1 MYVNVSYVFSNL
13 REIGELGVLNL
24 REIGELGVL
33 NLREIGDLGV
43 LNLRENEKSIIFAQE
58 TACVI
63 MENRVFKR
71 KIYERIRQW
80 KQESNGESAL
90 MIQGARRIGKS
101 TIVEEFAR
109 NEYSSYLIIDFN
121 KASSVVKSLF
131 DDLMDLDFIFLQL
144 QTIYN
149 VVLEERKSVIIFDEV
164 QKCPNARQAIKYLVQ
179 DGRYDYI
186 ETGSLISIKQNTKGI
201 TIPSEEEQIEMYPM
215 DFEEFRWALG
225 DAASI
230 PMIRTFYE
238 KRMALG
244 AAHRTKQRDL
254 RLYML
259 VGGMPQ
265 AVNEYVKTNNLAKV
279 DAVKR
284 RIIKLYSDDFLKI
297 DPTGK
302 LSKLFMSI
310 PSQLSKK
317 STRFYTNA
325 VVGELEVNTEAE
337 MLINLE
343 DSKAVLV
350 SYHSDDPNV
359 GLSLTQDI
367 SKYKLFV
374 ADTGLFVTMAFWDKD
389 FTENVIYQKLLAD
402 KLEANLGYIYENLV
416 AQMLTAAGNK
426 LFYYTFEKDE
436 KHSYEIDFLLS
447 RGNKICPIEVKSSG
461 YKTHASLDA
470 FRLKYSARI
479 KNSYLLYIKDLQK
492 GDNELMYLPFY
503 MTGMI

>member
-1 MYVNVSYVFSNL
+1 M
-13 REIGELGVLNL
+13 G
-24 REIGELGVL
+24 
-33 NLREIGDLGV
+33 
-43 LNLRENEKSIIFAQE
+43 K
-58 TACVI
+58 
-63 MENRVFKR
+63 RVFKR
-71 KIYERIRQW
+71 KIYDRILKW
-80 KQESNGESAL
+80 KQESNGSTAL

-101 TIVEEFAR
+101 TIAEEFAK
-109 NEYSSYLIIDFN
+109 NEYSSYIVIDFN
-121 KASSVVKSLF
+121 MASTTVKSLF
-131 DDLMDLDFIFLQL
+131 NDLMDLNFIFLQL

-149 VVLEERKSVIIFDEV
+149 VVLEKRKSVIIFDEV

-201 TIPSEEEQIEMYPM
+201 TIPSEEEHIDMYPM

-225 DAASI
+225 DTASI
-230 PMIRTFYE
+230 PFIKTFYE
-238 KRMALG
+238 KRISLG
-244 AAHRTKQRDL
+244 AAHRIKQRDL

-265 AVNEYVKTNNLAKV
+265 AVNEYINTNNLAKV

-297 DPTGK
+297 DATGK
-302 LSKLFMSI
+302 LSKLFMAI

-317 STRFYTNA
+317 STRFYTNS
-325 VVGELEVNTEAE
+325 VVGELGKTTEAE

-359 GLSLTQDI
+359 GMSLTQDI

-374 ADTGLFVTMAFWDKD
+374 SDTGLFVTMVFWDKD
-389 FTENVIYQKLLAD
+389 FAENLIYQKLLAD
-402 KLEANLGYIYENLV
+402 KLEANLGYIYENLT

-436 KHSYEIDFLLS
+436 KHSYEVDFLLS
-447 RGNKICPIEVKSSG
+447 RANKICPIEVKSSG

-470 FRLKYSARI
+470 FRSKYSARI
-479 KNSYLLYIKDLQK
+479 KNSYLLYTKDLMI
-492 GDNELMYLPFY
+492 GDNEMIYLPFY
-503 MTGMI
+503 MTGFI

>member
-1 MYVNVSYVFSNL
+1 MKKCL
-13 REIGELGVLNL
+13 
-24 REIGELGVL
+24 
-33 NLREIGDLGV
+33 
-43 LNLRENEKSIIFAQE
+43 IFATE
-58 TACVI
+58 NVLFI
-63 MENRVFKR
+63 MEKRVFKR
-71 KIYERIRQW
+71 KIYDRILQW
-80 KQESNGESAL
+80 KQRSNGKSAL

-101 TIVEEFAR
+101 TIAEEFAKR
-109 NEYSSYLIIDFN
+109 EYTSFLVIDFN
-121 KASSVVKSLF
+121 KASSTVKSLF

-149 VVLEERKSVIIFDEV
+149 VVLVERKSVIIFDEV

-201 TIPSEEEQIEMYPM
+201 TIPSEEEQVDMYPM

-225 DAASI
+225 DTSSMPLI
-230 PMIRTFYE
+230 KTFYE
-238 KRMALG
+238 KRLPLG
-244 AAHRTKQRDL
+244 AAHRTKQREL

-265 AVNEYVKTNNLAKV
+265 AVNEYLDTNNLAKV

-284 RIIKLYSDDFLKI
+284 RIIKLYADDFLKI
-297 DPTGK
+297 DSTGR
-302 LSKLFMSI
+302 LSRLFMSI
-310 PSQLSKK
+310 PAQLSKK
-317 STRFYTNA
+317 STRFYTNS
-325 VVGELEVNTEAE
+325 VVGGLKEGAEAE
-337 MLINLE
+337 LLINLE

-359 GLSLTQDI
+359 GMSLTQDI
-367 SKYKLFV
+367 AKYKLFV
-374 ADTGLFVTMAFWDKD
+374 ADTGLFVTMVFWDRD
-389 FTENVIYQKLLAD
+389 FAENVIYQKLLAD

-470 FRLKYSARI
+470 FRAKYSARI
-479 KNSYLLYIKDLQK
+479 KNSYLLYTKDFQI
-492 GDNELMYLPFY
+492 DDSELLCLPFY
-503 MTGMI
+503 MTSMI

>member
-1 MYVNVSYVFSNL
+1 
-13 REIGELGVLNL
+13 
-24 REIGELGVL
+24 
-33 NLREIGDLGV
+33 
-43 LNLRENEKSIIFAQE
+43 
-58 TACVI
+58 
-63 MENRVFKR
+63 
-71 KIYERIRQW
+71 
-80 KQESNGESAL
+80 

-101 TIVEEFAR
+101 TIAEEFAK
-109 NEYSSYLIIDFN
+109 NEYVSYLVIDFN
-121 KASSVVKSLF
+121 KASATVRSLF

-149 VVLEERKSVIIFDEV
+149 VVLEKRKSVIIFDEV
-164 QKCPNARQAIKYLVQ
+164 QKCPNARQAIKYLVH

-186 ETGSLISIKQNTKGI
+186 ETGSLISIRQNTRGI
-201 TIPSEEEQIEMYPM
+201 TIPSEEEQIDMFPM

-225 DAASI
+225 DTVSI
-230 PMIRTFYE
+230 PLIKTFFE
-238 KRMALG
+238 KRMPLG
-244 AAHRTKQRDL
+244 AAHRIKQRDL

-265 AVNEYVKTNNLAKV
+265 AVNEYLDTNNLAKV

-297 DPTGK
+297 DATGK
-302 LSKLFMSI
+302 LSKLFMAI
-310 PSQLSKK
+310 PAQLSKK
-317 STRFYTNA
+317 STRFYTYP
-325 VVGELEVNTEAE
+325 VVGEVGKSTEAE

-359 GLSLTQDI
+359 GMSLTQDL

-389 FTENVIYQKLLAD
+389 FTENVIYHKLLAD
-402 KLEANLGYIYENLV
+402 KLEANLGYVYENLV
-416 AQMLTAAGNK
+416 AQMLTASGNK

-436 KHSYEIDFLLS
+436 KHVYEVDFLLS

-461 YKTHASLDA
+461 YKTHVSLDA
-470 FRLKYSARI
+470 FRKKYSARI
-479 KNSYLLYIKDLQK
+479 GKSYLLYTKDFQK
-492 GDNELMYLPFY
+492 SDNELLYLPFY
-503 MTGMI
+503 MSGMI

>member
-1 MYVNVSYVFSNL
+1 M
-13 REIGELGVLNL
+13 
-24 REIGELGVL
+24 
-33 NLREIGDLGV
+33 
-43 LNLRENEKSIIFAQE
+43 EK
-58 TACVI
+58 
-63 MENRVFKR
+63 RVFKR
-71 KIYERIRQW
+71 KIYNKILKW
-80 KQESNGESAL
+80 KNESNGETAL
-90 MIQGARRIGKS
+90 MVQGARRIGKS
-101 TIVEEFAR
+101 TIVEEFAK
-109 NEYSSYLIIDFN
+109 NEYSSYIVIDFN
-121 KASSVVKSLF
+121 RASSVVKSLF

-149 VVLEERKSVIIFDEV
+149 VVLENRKSVIIFDEV
-164 QKCPNARQAIKYLVQ
+164 QKCPKARQAIKYLVQ

-201 TIPSEEEQIEMYPM
+201 TIPSEEEHLDMFPM

-225 DAASI
+225 DNASLNLI
-230 PMIRTFYE
+230 KMFYE
-238 KRMALG
+238 NRKPLE
-244 AAHRTKQRDL
+244 AAHRIKERDL

-265 AVNEYVKTNNLAKV
+265 AVNEYLNTNNLSKV

-284 RIIKLYSDDFLKI
+284 RIIQLYSDDFLKI

-302 LSKLFMSI
+302 LSKLFLAI
-310 PSQLSKK
+310 PAQLSKSSK
-317 STRFYTNA
+317 RYYTHS
-325 VVGELEVNTEAE
+325 VIGEVEENVEAE
-337 MLINLE
+337 MLVSLE
-343 DSKAVLV
+343 DSRTVLV

-359 GLSLTQDI
+359 GMSLTQDI
-367 SKYKLFV
+367 SRYKLFV

-389 FTENVIYQKLLAD
+389 FAENVIYQKLLAD

-436 KHSYEIDFLLS
+436 KHYYEIDFLLS

-470 FRLKYSARI
+470 FRTKFSSRI
-479 KNSYLLYIKDLQK
+479 KNSYLVYTKDLQVGK
-492 GDNELMYLPFY
+492 NELLYLPFY
-503 MTGMI
+503 MTGLI